1 PAYAT
6 MLLCQPPPSTN
17 HSPYTTL
24 FRAGWAAEVR
34 RMQAMASSRIN
45 GREADQIIKFL
56 AYDESHRKPAER
68 DKATVDTNSD
78 PSPWESRDRKSTR
91 LNSSHQISSYAVLC
105 LKKNK

>member
-78 PSPWESRDRKSTR
+78 PSPWESSYLRNMAVRRTSWLAGQGTR
-91 LNSSHQISSYAVLC
+91 PSARP
-105 LKKNK
+105 

>member
-1 PAYAT
+1 MVQT
-6 MLLCQPPPSTN
+6 RFLERFLCCWSFPGRS
-17 HSPYTTL
+17 
-24 FRAGWAAEVR
+24 AEGWAAEVR

-78 PSPWESRDRKSTR
+78 PSPWESSYLRNMAVRRATR
-91 LNSSHQISSYAVLC
+91 LAAKGTRHSARP
-105 LKKNK
+105 